1 MTPCNGLVIGAPAAW
16 RSPMLVHRNATLF
29 SMKVLILASTPD
41 EALALAPGLEAA
53 GAQVVGTTD
62 GHQLVRS
69 AIRHAP
75 ELVVASLPEVPP
87 PMFEAL
93 RLLAE
98 TAPCAVLVVTDDES
112 PAWME
117 QAVRLGVGAWVVR
130 GAPAARWAPLMALAQ
145 RRHAWLR
152 AQQAEMARLRA
163 QLDERK
169 WVDRAKGLL
178 MRDNALSEEQAFQ
191 LLRTASMH
199 ANLRVGEVSRGVIE
213 AAQSAG
219 AINRS
224 GLLRM
229 LSQRIARARL
239 QLRLGLEVH
248 VARETLAQ
256 SRERADSA
264 FAHLLALPLGEA
276 LGTLRAQAL
285 QAWEALKP
293 LLDDESV
300 PLSELDARA
309 EALLDGADRLTRAL
323 EDASGRRSLQM
334 VNLCG
339 RQRMLAQRLAK
350 QALMVAAGV
359 DSPVQAPGA
368 LAHTMH
374 EFEQALETLEQA
386 PASGEGLR
394 AGLAAARAHWVR
406 LCDGTRAAH
415 TRAGGLAVARE
426 SEALVEEFDHLT
438 ERYER
443 SMQVLMA

>member
-1 MTPCNGLVIGAPAAW
+1 M
-16 RSPMLVHRNATLF
+16 R
-29 SMKVLILASTPD
+29 VLILAPTATD
-41 EALALAPGLEAA
+41 AQALAPGLEAA
-53 GAQVVGTTD
+53 GAKVVGVTD
-62 GHQLVRS
+62 GHQLVRE

-75 ELVVASLPEVPP
+75 ALVVACLPTVPAP
-87 PMFEAL
+87 LLEAL

-98 TAPCAVLVVTDDES
+98 TAPCAVLAVTDDES
-112 PAWME
+112 PELMD
-117 QAVRLGVGAWVVR
+117 QALRLGVDAWVVR
-130 GAPAARWAPLMALAQ
+130 GAPQSRWAPLMALAE
-145 RRHAWLR
+145 RRR
-152 AQQAEMARLRA
+152 ALHQDQQAEMARLRA

-219 AINRS
+219 AINRA

-229 LSQRIARARL
+229 LSQRIARAL
-239 QLRLGLEVH
+239 VQIQLGLEAH
-248 VARETLAQ
+248 AARETLAQ
-256 SRERADSA
+256 CQARADSA

-276 LGTLRAQAL
+276 LGALREEARE
-285 QAWEALKP
+285 AWAALKP
-293 LLDDESV
+293 LLAEPAPALAEVDE
-300 PLSELDARA
+300 RA
-309 EALLDGADRLTRAL
+309 EALLDRADRLTRAL
-323 EDASGRRSLQM
+323 EDASGRRSLHV

-339 RQRMLAQRLAK
+339 RQRMLVQRLAK
-350 QALMVAAGV
+350 QALLLAAGV
-359 DSPVQAPGA
+359 NSPTQPPGA
-368 LAHTMH
+368 LAQTMR
-374 EFEQALETLEQA
+374 EFEQALGELEQA

-406 LCDGTRAAH
+406 LCEGARAAH

-426 SEALVEEFDHLT
+426 SEALVEEFDQLT